1 MYWQAEYECMNRVDL
16 EQIQFER
23 LQATLNRVT
32 RNVPLYRKRFEELGI
47 DPYDLRSVEDI
58 RKLPFTTKADIRD
71 NYPYGLF
78 AVPLRDVVRLQ
89 ASSGTTGKP
98 AMVGYTKGDL
108 RRWSELVA
116 RVLTAGGVTK
126 DDVVQVA
133 FSYGMFTGGF
143 GIHYGAELI
152 GASVI
157 PSSSGNTKRQVMIM
171 QDYRTTALVCTP
183 SYALHLADAI
193 DGMNVAKGS
202 LHLKYGLFG
211 GEPWSEGM
219 RREIEERLGV
229 KATDNYGVSEVMGP
243 GIAGECLERAGLH
256 LNEDHF
262 LAEILDPETLQPVPL
277 GQTGELVLTTL
288 TKEAFPMVR
297 FRTGDLTR
305 IIPEPCP
312 CGRTLR
318 RMSRV
323 PGRCDDM
330 LIIRGVNVFPS
341 QIKAVLLDV
350 EGIEPHYQIVLER
363 QGSLDKATV
372 LVEAPESLFTDRIR
386 ESQQIIET
394 IRKRLHS
401 ELGVSFE
408 VRLVEG
414 KSIERSE
421 GKAQRVIDKRKF

>member
-1 MYWQAEYECMNRVDL
+1 MYWQAEYECINRVDL

-23 LQATLNRVT
+23 LQATLNRVA
-32 RNVPLYRKRFEELGI
+32 RNVPFYRKRFEELGI

-89 ASSGTTGKP
+89 ASSGAPGKP

-133 FSYGMFTGGF
+133 FSYGMLTGGF
-143 GIHYGAELI
+143 GMHYGAELI

-157 PSSSGNTKRQVMIM
+157 PASSGNDKRQVMIM
-171 QDYRTTALVCTP
+171 QDYRTTALVSTP
-183 SYALHLADAI
+183 SYALHLAGAI
-193 DGMNVAKGS
+193 EELGIGRGS

-211 GEPWSEGM
+211 GEPWSEAM

-256 LNEDHF
+256 INEDHF
-262 LAEILDPETLQPVPL
+262 LAEVLDPETHEPVAP
-277 GQTGELVLTTL
+277 GRTGELVLTTL
-288 TKEAFPMVR
+288 TREAFPVVR

-312 CGRTLR
+312 CGRTLS

-341 QIKAVLLDV
+341 QVEAVLLDV
-350 EGIEPHYQIVLER
+350 EGIEPHYQIVIER
-363 QGSLDKATV
+363 EGSLDKATV
-372 LVEAPESLFTDRIR
+372 LVGAPESLITDRIR

-401 ELGVSFE
+401 ELGVGFM

-414 KSIERSE
+414 KSIERGE
-421 GKAQRVIDKRKF
+421 GAARRVVDKRTF